1 MRRAIPISTFTI
13 LSFIALSCSIRKYQE
28 RYDRLYKRYNSVEV
42 TTLLKDSLLNVRALE
57 IDENGYFGFA
67 TSNGEIGGKDLDW
80 RGGKSYSLSEE
91 RQLEVEGDLI
101 ESASISIQLKH
112 DSIIPNFRS
121 LAVTKDAGF
130 VMSIG
135 SPALLY
141 RINNDS
147 ISIVYKEM
155 HPKVFYDSMEFWND
169 LEGIAIGDPTDGC
182 MSIIITRDGGANWNK
197 LSCNSLPTANEGEAA
212 FAASDTNIAIVG
224 DAVWIATGGKSSRIL
239 YSPDKGIS
247 WEIME
252 TPIIQGKETT
262 GIYSIDFYNAERGF
276 AIGGDYLNPDENSAN
291 KMRTLDGGK
300 TWAIVGAGQSPG
312 YRSCVQF
319 IPNNNGRELVAVG
332 FKGIDYSPDFGASWT
347 HMSDESF
354 YTIRFLNDSTA
365 YAAGKGR
372 ISKLTFK

>member
-1 MRRAIPISTFTI
+1 MRRAIPISTITI

-147 ISIVYKEM
+147 ISIV
-155 HPKVFYDSMEFWND
+155 
-169 LEGIAIGDPTDGC
+169 L
-182 MSIIITRDGGANWNK
+182 R
-197 LSCNSLPTANEGEAA
+197 
-212 FAASDTNIAIVG
+212 TNF
-224 DAVWIATGGKSSRIL
+224 SS
-239 YSPDKGIS
+239 K
-247 WEIME
+247 
-252 TPIIQGKETT
+252 
-262 GIYSIDFYNAERGF
+262 
-276 AIGGDYLNPDENSAN
+276 
-291 KMRTLDGGK
+291 K
-300 TWAIVGAGQSPG
+300 T
-312 YRSCVQF
+312 
-319 IPNNNGRELVAVG
+319 
-332 FKGIDYSPDFGASWT
+332 
-347 HMSDESF
+347 
-354 YTIRFLNDSTA
+354 
-365 YAAGKGR
+365 
-372 ISKLTFK
+372 